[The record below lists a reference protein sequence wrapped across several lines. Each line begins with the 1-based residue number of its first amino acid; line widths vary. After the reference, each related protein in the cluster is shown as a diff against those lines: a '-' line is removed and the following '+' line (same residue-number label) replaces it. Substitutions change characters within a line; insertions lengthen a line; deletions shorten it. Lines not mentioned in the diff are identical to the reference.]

1 MSAAP
6 PDPAARIPPTFGLDA
21 ATDADFAARGP
32 QIGEY
37 LAANFLGLRG
47 LAQHRPHYDPA
58 RGRTTDPIEHT
69 LEVLAALDTAGLDP
83 PDVRLLRAATI
94 FHDVGKLLDPFNVRH
109 ATDSAIIAAPYLADF
124 ALPPADATAA
134 LAIIRNHDVLGRVCQ
149 GRLTVDEALD
159 LLGTPG
165 LAALTGRLSR
175 ADVGAIRG
183 LARVV
188 PSIEAADRAVG
199 ALFVARRFSQ
209 RFAPPGEP
217 TAEVRDVLRRL
228 SPRAELSIAIDDGL
242 ALSGTR
248 VALLEAVEATG
259 SIARAAERLGLPYR
273 AARREIRESERH
285 LGLTLL
291 TGRGGGAAGG
301 GSALTPAARELVAR
315 WRAFSAGLEAVVVAR
330 FGAAFGG
337 VTNDE

>member
-6 PDPAARIPPTFGLDA
+6 PDPARRIPPAFGLDA
-21 ATDADFAARGP
+21 PTDADFAARGP
-32 QIGEY
+32 QIGDY
-37 LAANFLGLRG
+37 LAANFPGLRG

-69 LEVLAALDTAGLDP
+69 LEVLAALDTAGLELP
-83 PDVRLLRAATI
+83 EVRLLRAATI

-159 LLGTPG
+159 LLGTPP

-217 TAEVRDVLRRL
+217 TAEVRATLGRL
-228 SPRAELSIAIDDGL
+228 TPRAELRLEVGDDL
-242 ALSGTR
+242 ALSGPR

-259 SIARAAERLGLPYR
+259 SIARAAERLGLSAR
-273 AARREIRESERH
+273 AARLALRESERH

-291 TGRGGGAAGG
+291 TGQSGGAAGG
-301 GSALTPAARELVAR
+301 GSALTPAAWELIAR
-315 WRAFSAGLEAVVVAR
+315 WRAFSAGLEAVVAAR
-330 FGAAFGG
+330 FGATFGAG
-337 VTNDE
+337 EE